1 MTQKLLSVKAVAK
14 FLEVSRSTLYEL
26 IKKDGLNPSLYVG
39 CSPRW
44 TDDDLR
50 AWVDARKLS
59 NSNK

>member
-26 IKKDGLNPSLYVG
+26 IKNDGLAPSLYVG

-44 TDDDLR
+44 TDDDLQT
-50 AWVDARKLS
+50 WVDSRKLS
-59 NSNK
+59 AGKK